1 MNLLMINT
9 VRAQAG
15 LTPLAPNAKKAEQ
28 KRRQAANHAAR
39 AAANRDLRSLR
50 NSGKAKG

>member
-9 VRAQAG
+9 VRVQAG
-15 LTPLAPNAKKAEQ
+15 LKELAPNPAKAEQ
-28 KRRQAANHAAR
+28 KKRQAANHAAR

-50 NSGKAKG
+50 NGGKAKG